1 MSAKILGFDSELN
14 MWTPENMQGLI
25 ILQTPK
31 KLRDPEVL
39 KKARGGRI
47 VWMGEAEGLSTYE

>member
-1 MSAKILGFDSELN
+1 
-14 MWTPENMQGLI
+14 MQGVI

-31 KLRDPEVL
+31 KLRNPEVL
-39 KKARGGRI
+39 KKARGERI